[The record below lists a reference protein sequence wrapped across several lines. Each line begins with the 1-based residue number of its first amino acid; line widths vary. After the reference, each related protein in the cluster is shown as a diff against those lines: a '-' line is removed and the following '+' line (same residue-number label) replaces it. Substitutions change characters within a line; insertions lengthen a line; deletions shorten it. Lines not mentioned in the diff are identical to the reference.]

1 MSVTLLAV
9 GDVGICR
16 AKPETM
22 LAGVRNTLRG
32 GDIVFGQL
40 ETTVSERGARAPH
53 AKLAMRSPPAMLG
66 VCADAGFG
74 VMSFA
79 GNHCMDWGREAF
91 ADTFAHAREAGVALC
106 GAGETLTQ
114 ARTPVVVA
122 KRGVRVAFV
131 AVSSILPDGYWA
143 EAERPGCAPMRA
155 FTHYEMI
162 EHDQPGTPPRIHTTP
177 HPGDLKRMCE
187 DIGAA
192 RALADVVV
200 LSIHWGIHLVPA
212 EIAAYQ
218 YEVARAAIDAGA
230 DLVLGHHPHILK
242 GVSFHR
248 GKPIFFSM
256 GNFAIE
262 QPQAW
267 DPGILQHHS
276 FKQLMA
282 LNPDFDLESAYLLPP
297 DTRHTLIVR
306 AELSAGGVAGLSF
319 LPCWINDRSEP
330 QRLEPDD
337 PKFAAVV
344 AYMRAITESQ
354 GLNARYVVEG
364 DAVRVV
370 PL

>member
-22 LAGVRNTLRG
+22 LAGVRDALRG
-32 GDIVFGQL
+32 GDVVFGQL

-53 AKLAMRSPPAMLG
+53 AKLAMRSPPAMLD
-66 VCADAGFG
+66 VCADAGVG

-91 ADTFAHAREAGVALC
+91 ADTFEHARAAGVALC
-106 GAGETLTQ
+106 GAGETLAV
-114 ARTPVVVA
+114 ARAPLVVS
-122 KRGVRVAFV
+122 KNGVRVAFV

-143 EAERPGCAPMRA
+143 EADRPGCAPMRA

-177 HPGDLKRMCE
+177 HPSDLKRLCK
-187 DIGAA
+187 DIAAA
-192 RALADVVV
+192 RAMADVVA

-218 YEVARAAIDAGA
+218 HEVGRAAIDAGA
-230 DLVLGHHPHILK
+230 DIVLGHHPHILK

-267 DPGILQHHS
+267 DPAILQHAS

-306 AELSAGGVAGLSF
+306 AELSAGGVADVSF

-330 QRLEPDD
+330 QLLAAVD

-344 AYMRAITESQ
+344 AYMRTITESQ
-354 GLNARYVVEG
+354 GLNARYMVEG
-364 DAVRVV
+364 DAVRVL